1 MTPRPDISY
10 HELADELADEIDT
23 LEAGDL
29 LPSENELVTRY
40 GVSRIS
46 ARAALQEL
54 ERRMLV
60 RRTRGS
66 GTRVALRLPY
76 PLRAGTTPSWGRLVR
91 MAGHSPS
98 YVVDS
103 MRSER
108 ANAAIARA
116 LLIPRGRTVTRVQRR
131 LFVDGEVSGSQTHWF
146 PIDEIPD
153 LADRHDP
160 VGSLSQTLT
169 DAFGIDLDRAWARAT
184 LAVPSVEVAA
194 DLELTGRPPS
204 WRVESVN
211 HCLRRARPVE
221 YAIAWNRAD
230 VFDVSL
236 ELGPGDGPTGMAP

>member
-1 MTPRPDISY
+1 MPEITY
-10 HELADELADEIDT
+10 HELADELAEEIES
-23 LEAGDL
+23 LEAGDR
-29 LPSENELVTRY
+29 LPSENELVQRY

-66 GTRVALRLPY
+66 GTRVALRLAY

-91 MAGHSPS
+91 EAGHVPT

-103 MRSER
+103 IRSER
-108 ANAAIARA
+108 ANAAIAKA
-116 LLIPRGRTVTRVQRR
+116 LMIPRGRTVTRVQRR
-131 LFVDGEVSGSQTHWF
+131 MFVDGEVAACQSHWL
-146 PIDEIPD
+146 PIDEVPD
-153 LADRHDP
+153 LADHHDQQ
-160 VGSLSQTLT
+160 GSLSATLT
-169 DAFGIDLDRAWARAT
+169 DHYGLQLDRAWARAK
-184 LAVPSVEVAA
+184 LAVPTIETAA

-211 HCLRRARPVE
+211 HCVRRGRPVE

-230 VFDVSL
+230 VFDVQL
-236 ELGPGDGPTGMAP
+236 ELGPNDGPLETS